1 MLVEELLDAGRNLVT
16 RREGYEPTTSR
27 RLPSLPDFGEQPWG
41 RVQTAMRK
49 NLETMKGKRMRFTA
63 LVERFGSK
71 PNWHGFPETTILLK
85 DVRFAD
91 TAELACDHLWFK
103 HGKWAMGLVEGHK
116 FAFDARVDSYAK
128 GYQGAKA
135 ER

>member
-1 MLVEELLDAGRNLVT
+1 MRQNLK
-16 RREGYEPTTSR
+16 
-27 RLPSLPDFGEQPWG
+27 
-41 RVQTAMRK
+41 AA
-49 NLETMKGKRMRFTA
+49 NGKRMRFTA
-63 LVERFGSK
+63 VVERFGSK
-71 PNWHGFPETTILLK
+71 PNWHGFSETTILLK

-135 ER
+135 ERLGVSSYSVDYHLERPTKVEILGEKVKPGVS